1 MTAATPLLEV
11 HRFDAPTVAD
21 GPRLII
27 LGAVHGNETCGTVA
41 IRRLVGELQAGAWAV
56 TRGQLTLVPITNPL
70 AYARGL
76 RVGDRNLNRALVPR
90 DAPRDNEDRIA
101 NELCPLLAEH
111 DVLVDLHSFR
121 TGERPFVM
129 RGPPDNQGVL
139 EPFAHAAEETRLA
152 EHVGPTRIVEGWL
165 SAYADAAARRR
176 ARGLLEE
183 SDPVY
188 GVGTTEYIRT
198 CGGYGITVECGQHED
213 PGAPDV
219 AYRAIRQAIALLGLA
234 DLPLEPP
241 PADFE
246 RLRLVAVID
255 REDPADRLTR
265 EWISFD
271 PVAAGEPVGFR
282 ADGSPVL
289 APRDARVVFPDPA
302 ARVGYEWFYLAEAGG

>member
-11 HRFDAPTVAD
+11 HRFGAPTAAD

-27 LGAVHGNETCGTVA
+27 LGAVHGNETCGTQA
-41 IRRLVGELQAGAWAV
+41 IRRILGELQAGTWAV
-56 TRGQLTLVPITNPL
+56 TRGQLTLIPVTNPL
-70 AYARGL
+70 AYSRGL
-76 RVGDRNLNRALVPR
+76 RVGDRNLNRALIPR
-90 DAPRDNEDRIA
+90 EAPRDNEDRIA
-101 NELCPLLAEH
+101 NELCPLLAQH

-121 TGERPFVM
+121 TGERAFVM
-129 RGPPDNQGVL
+129 RGPPDNAGPL
-139 EPFAHAAEETRLA
+139 EPFSHAAQETRLA

-176 ARGLLEE
+176 ARGLLED
-183 SDPVY
+183 SDSVY
-188 GVGTTEYIRT
+188 GVGTTEYIRSR
-198 CGGYGITVECGQHED
+198 GGYGITVECGQHED
-213 PGAPDV
+213 AGAPDV
-219 AYRAIRQAIALLGLA
+219 AYRAIRQSVALLGLA

-241 PADFE
+241 APGFE

-255 REDPADRLTR
+255 REDPADRLAR

-282 ADGSPVL
+282 ANGAPVL

>member
-1 MTAATPLLEV
+1 MTAAMPLLEV
-11 HRFDAPTVAD
+11 HRFGAPTAAD

-27 LGAVHGNETCGTVA
+27 LGAVHGNETCGTQA
-41 IRRLVGELQAGAWAV
+41 IRRILGELQAGTWAV
-56 TRGQLTLVPITNPL
+56 TRGQLTLIPVTNPL
-70 AYARGL
+70 AYSRGL
-76 RVGDRNLNRALVPR
+76 RVGDRNLNRALIPR
-90 DAPRDNEDRIA
+90 EAPRDNEDRIA
-101 NELCPLLAEH
+101 NELCPLLAQH

-121 TGERPFVM
+121 TGERAFVM
-129 RGPPDNQGVL
+129 RGPPDNVGPL
-139 EPFAHAAEETRLA
+139 EPFSHAAQETRLA

-176 ARGLLEE
+176 TRGLLED
-183 SDPVY
+183 SDSVY
-188 GVGTTEYIRT
+188 GVGTTEYIRSR
-198 CGGYGITVECGQHED
+198 GGYGITVECGQHED
-213 PGAPDV
+213 AGAPDV
-219 AYRAIRQAIALLGLA
+219 AYRAIRQSVALLGLA

-241 PADFE
+241 APGFE

-255 REDPADRLTR
+255 REDPADRLAR

-282 ADGSPVL
+282 ANGAPVL

>member
-11 HRFDAPTVAD
+11 HRFGALTAAD

-27 LGAVHGNETCGTVA
+27 LGAVHGNETCGTQA
-41 IRRLVGELQAGAWAV
+41 IRRILGELQAGTWAV
-56 TRGQLTLVPITNPL
+56 TRGQLTLIPVTNPL
-70 AYARGL
+70 AYSRGL
-76 RVGDRNLNRALVPR
+76 RVGDRNLNRALIPR
-90 DAPRDNEDRIA
+90 EAPRDNEDRIA
-101 NELCPLLAEH
+101 NELCPLLAQH

-121 TGERPFVM
+121 TGERAFVM
-129 RGPPDNQGVL
+129 RGPPDNVGPL
-139 EPFAHAAEETRLA
+139 EPFSHAAQETRLA

-176 ARGLLEE
+176 ARGLLED
-183 SDPVY
+183 SDSVY
-188 GVGTTEYIRT
+188 GVGTTEYIRSR
-198 CGGYGITVECGQHED
+198 GGYGITVECGQHED
-213 PGAPDV
+213 AGAPDV
-219 AYRAIRQAIALLGLA
+219 AYRAIRQSVALLGLA

-241 PADFE
+241 APGFE

-255 REDPADRLTR
+255 REDPADRLAR

-282 ADGSPVL
+282 ANGAPVL